1 MTNPLAAALQNGTLR
16 VGYSTADFPSAV
28 RGLLAEQL
36 VEHGITAARV
46 NEIIDSVLRREE
58 TGSTCSGPIALP
70 HARVS
75 GLGSIV
81 AGVGVNPSGVY
92 PKGETRVM
100 LAFVS
105 PAEAAGEHLRFLSL
119 VAKTLRDGGLVQRVL
134 GAGSTD
140 ELLALLTNSES
151 PSR

>member
-1 MTNPLAAALQNGTLR
+1 MTTPLAAALQNGTLR
-16 VGYSTADFPSAV
+16 VGYTTSDFPSAV

-36 VEHGITAARV
+36 VERGIANSRV
-46 NEIIDSVLRREE
+46 DEIIDSVLRREE

-81 AGVGVNPSGVY
+81 AGIGVNPTGVY

-119 VAKTLRDGGLVQRVL
+119 VAKTLRDGGFVQRVL
-134 GAGSTD
+134 GAESAD
-140 ELLALLTNSES
+140 ELLSLFTNSEP

>member
-1 MTNPLAAALQNGTLR
+1 MTNPLAAALQNGTFR
-16 VGYSTADFPSAV
+16 VGYMTADFPSAV

-36 VEHGITAARV
+36 VERGIAGSRV
-46 NEIIDSVLRREE
+46 DQIIDSVLRREE

-81 AGVGVNPSGVY
+81 AGIGVNREGVY

-119 VAKTLRDGGLVQRVL
+119 VAKTFRDGGFVQRVL
-134 GAGSTD
+134 GAGSED
-140 ELLALLTNSES
+140 ELLALFTDSES

>member
-1 MTNPLAAALQNGTLR
+1 MTTPLAAALQNGTLR
-16 VGYSTADFPSAV
+16 VGYTTADFPSAV

-36 VEHGITAARV
+36 VERGIASSRV
-46 NEIIDSVLRREE
+46 DEIIDSVLRREE

-75 GLGSIV
+75 GLASIV
-81 AGVGVNPSGVY
+81 AGMGVNPAGVY

-119 VAKTLRDGGLVQRVL
+119 VAKTFRDGGLVQRVL
-134 GAGSTD
+134 GAGSPD
-140 ELLALLTNSES
+140 ELLALLTNSEP